1 MIARGLAMRRIGW
14 VAVLA
19 VCLALLVG
27 LSLRVNAL
35 KSEVRLAERKIVA
48 LRHETIYL
56 ETEFETRANQQ
67 QLAQWN
73 AVEFGYVAPGAGQYL
88 ENEREL
94 AALGK
99 AAGPD
104 APAPIRVAAA
114 SDVPASALP
123 TMVSPLTG
131 KPLGEEDDP
140 VDAAPVDHA
149 TATARLGER
158 LATVE
163 HPKAAEAAKPA
174 RASSEKPVPEKLA
187 PDKPAP
193 DKPSGAK
200 P

>member
-1 MIARGLAMRRIGW
+1 MIARGLAMRRVGW

-19 VCLALLVG
+19 VCVALLVG

-35 KSEVRLAERKIVA
+35 RSEVRLAERKIVT
-48 LRHETIYL
+48 LRHETMYL

-73 AVEFGYVAPGAGQYL
+73 AVEFGYIAPGAGQYL

-99 AAGPD
+99 HAAAD
-104 APAPIRVAAA
+104 APAPIRVAAVGDA
-114 SDVPASALP
+114 PVSALP

-140 VDAAPVDHA
+140 ADAEPVDQA
-149 TATARLGER
+149 KAAARLGER
-158 LATVE
+158 LAKVE
-163 HPKAAEAAKPA
+163 HTAAAQSGQSSGQGGRPDPEA
-174 RASSEKPVPEKLA
+174 EKNP
-187 PDKPAP
+187 
-193 DKPSGAK
+193 
-200 P
+200 

>member
-19 VCLALLVG
+19 VCLAMLVG

-48 LRHETIYL
+48 LKHETIYL

-163 HPKAAEAAKPA
+163 HPKVAATAKAPKPEGKSDA
-174 RASSEKPVPEKLA
+174 RPEGT
-187 PDKPAP
+187 P
-193 DKPSGAK
+193 
-200 P
+200 

>member
-35 KSEVRLAERKIVA
+35 KSEVRLAERKIVT
-48 LRHETIYL
+48 LKHETIYL

-73 AVEFGYVAPGAGQYL
+73 AVEFGYIAPGAGQYL

-163 HPKAAEAAKPA
+163 HPKIAATAKAPKSEGKSDARPEEAP
-174 RASSEKPVPEKLA
+174 
-187 PDKPAP
+187 
-193 DKPSGAK
+193 
-200 P
+200 

>member
-19 VCLALLVG
+19 VCFALLFA

-35 KSEVRLAERKIVA
+35 RSEVRLAERKILA
-48 LRHETIYL
+48 LQRETIYL

-94 AALGK
+94 ASLGQRP
-99 AAGPD
+99 GPD
-104 APAPIRVAAA
+104 APAPIRVATA
-114 SDVPASALP
+114 SETPASALP

-131 KPLGEEDDP
+131 KPLGEDED
-140 VDAAPVDHA
+140 VADAAPVDHA
-149 TATARLGER
+149 AATAKLGER
-158 LATVE
+158 LARVE
-163 HPKAAEAAKPA
+163 RPKASVVSNTAVAGTKFAKA
-174 RASSEKPVPEKLA
+174 
-187 PDKPAP
+187 D
-193 DKPSGAK
+193 AK
-200 P
+200 AKGMP

>member
-1 MIARGLAMRRIGW
+1 MIARGLAMRRVGW

-19 VCLALLVG
+19 VCFALLFA

-35 KSEVRLAERKIVA
+35 KSEVQLAERKIVA
-48 LRHETIYL
+48 LERETIYL

-99 AAGPD
+99 AAAPD
-104 APAPIRVAAA
+104 APAPIRVAAV
-114 SDVPASALP
+114 SDAPPSALP

-131 KPLGEEDDP
+131 KPLGEDDAD
-140 VDAAPVDHA
+140 DAATPVDHA
-149 TATARLGER
+149 TATANLGER
-158 LATVE
+158 LAKVE
-163 HPKAAEAAKPA
+163 RAKPPKLPKHASSDPAAEKTP
-174 RASSEKPVPEKLA
+174 
-187 PDKPAP
+187 
-193 DKPSGAK
+193 
-200 P
+200 